1 MDEIVTDPVE
11 PSTEEEP
18 PPSGQPAS
26 SAGAPQRH
34 GGRPRRSLH
43 VALLAN
49 LKKNA
54 PVIPGIPEDYW
65 VDLDSESTI
74 EAIAD
79 GLRQGGHRVTFLEGD
94 VTLYDRLREVRPDIC
109 FNICEGHFGD
119 SREAQVPAI
128 LEMLRIPYT
137 GSRVLTLALA
147 LDKPM
152 TKRILSYHG
161 LPTPP
166 FQVFERADEPLDPTL
181 TFPMF
186 VKPSRQGTGM
196 GITAQSIVH
205 DEAELRAQ
213 LRSILEAYHEP
224 ALVERYIS
232 GRELTVGMVGNLTP
246 PVAWRVP
253 EDEDA
258 PRVQRGL
265 RFLPPL
271 EIDLGIYNEAEG
283 GVYTHHA
290 KVELADRLN
299 YICPAPISAEL
310 TEELNWLA
318 AATFR
323 VTGCLDVARVDFR
336 LDEADGQPYILE
348 VNPLPGL
355 SPGISDLVIEA
366 AAAGIGH
373 AELVNMILD
382 QAVARYGL

>member
-1 MDEIVTDPVE
+1 M
-11 PSTEEEP
+11 
-18 PPSGQPAS
+18 A
-26 SAGAPQRH
+26 
-34 GGRPRRSLH
+34 SLH

-54 PVIPGIPEDYW
+54 PALPGIPTDYW
-65 VDLDSESTI
+65 ADLDSEHTI
-74 EAIAD
+74 EAIGDAIRKR
-79 GLRQGGHRVTFLEGD
+79 GYRVTFLEGD
-94 VTLYDRLREVRPDIC
+94 TTLYDRLREVQPDIC

-119 SREAQVPAI
+119 SREAHVPAI

-137 GSRVLTLALA
+137 GSKVLTLALA

-152 TKRILSYHG
+152 TKRVLTFHN

-166 FQVFERADEPLDPTL
+166 FQVLERQDEPLDEAL

-196 GITAQSIVH
+196 GISAESIVH
-205 DEAELRAQ
+205 DEQQLRARVGR
-213 LRSILEAYHEP
+213 LLSAYEEP
-224 ALVERYIS
+224 VLVERFIS
-232 GRELTVGMVGNLTP
+232 GRDITVGMVGNLVP

-253 EDEDA
+253 EDEEA

-271 EIDLGIYNEAEG
+271 EIGLGDYAQDEGGIY
-283 GVYTHHA
+283 THRA
-290 KVELADRLN
+290 KVDLADKLD
-299 YICPAPISAEL
+299 YICPARIDVDL
-310 TEELNWLA
+310 VEELNWLA

-336 LDEADGQPYILE
+336 LDEADGDTPFILE
-348 VNPLPGL
+348 INPLPGL

-366 AAAGIGH
+366 EADGISH

-382 QAVARYGL
+382 EALDRYGIS